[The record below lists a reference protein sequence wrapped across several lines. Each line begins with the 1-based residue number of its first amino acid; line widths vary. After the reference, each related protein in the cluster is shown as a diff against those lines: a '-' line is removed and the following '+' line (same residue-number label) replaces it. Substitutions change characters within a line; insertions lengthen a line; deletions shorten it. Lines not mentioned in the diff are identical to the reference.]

1 MLIQKGG
8 ICREID
14 PKNLQEYK
22 DKGYVSAE
30 DKKPE
35 KPADKKPRK

>member
-14 PKNLQEYK
+14 EKHLQQYK
-22 DKGYVSAE
+22 DKGYSVAE
-30 DKKPE
+30 KSQEPKPKKKSP
-35 KPADKKPRK
+35 